1 MDGTAERGVR
11 SEMPR
16 LGFSRT
22 GELDRMPV
30 LDVGMFGVG
39 YRRWGAEP
47 TFWRFAGR
55 GRPGEDEGSKGGS
68 REGAGRFSGES
79 DVDEAEVDEVD
90 DVDDVVVVNGAG
102 SATSAAAGFRVG
114 ESMAAAAVNVA

>member
-1 MDGTAERGVR
+1 
-11 SEMPR
+11 
-16 LGFSRT
+16 
-22 GELDRMPV
+22 MPV
-30 LDVGMFGVG
+30 LDVGMLGVG

-68 REGAGRFSGES
+68 REGAGRFSGDS
-79 DVDEAEVDEVD
+79 DADEAVDDV

>member
-1 MDGTAERGVR
+1 
-11 SEMPR
+11 
-16 LGFSRT
+16 
-22 GELDRMPV
+22 MPV
-30 LDVGMFGVG
+30 LDVGMLGVG

-68 REGAGRFSGES
+68 REGAGRFRGEAS

-90 DVDDVVVVNGAG
+90 DADDVVVVVNGAG
-102 SATSAAAGFRVG
+102 GATSAAAGFRVG
-114 ESMAAAAVNVA
+114 ESMAAGAVNVA